1 MMLRTGDGA
10 GAPKN
15 ARSGGKTWTQGG
27 EQECAQGGATKKP
40 TTNLVESLVTVGA
53 CRNPYHVRRHGE
65 KLRRDRAGRS
75 WYGSGCGGCYQ
86 RPKKGYEGPS
96 YLDGRRKV
104 KER

>member
-1 MMLRTGDGA
+1 MREAVGKPGPKA
-10 GAPKN
+10 GN
-15 ARSGGKTWTQGG
+15 RSVSKEGQ
-27 EQECAQGGATKKP
+27 QKP
-40 TTNLVESLVTVGA
+40 TANLVESLVTVGA